1 MPLGANISLTA
12 TAGGATAIERTSYV
26 KINIARLAPARP
38 DQQFSQAGS
47 AVHLQESLP
56 VSVRRLEAK
65 DIEQVVAIEKEAFSP
80 LWVSSPFKRDLNNKR
95 ASYLVACFD
104 DEVSPEEILA
114 EIDADQPED
123 RRPPA
128 LWSRVLGRIGF
139 SSKVETEPENGAFDI
154 AGYVSVWYQA
164 DEAHITEIAVKE
176 SLRSRGIGELLL
188 IGSLE
193 AAIEYGSKVMTLEA
207 RVSNF
212 IAHRMYQ
219 KYNFKSV
226 GIRKAYY
233 SDNRE
238 DAVIMTTVPINTDEY
253 HELFTNLQSTYQE
266 RWGRMCIDH

>member
-1 MPLGANISLTA
+1 L
-12 TAGGATAIERTSYV
+12 
-26 KINIARLAPARP
+26 
-38 DQQFSQAGS
+38 QQ
-47 AVHLQESLP
+47 SLP
-56 VSVRRLEAK
+56 VSVRRLQAK
-65 DIEQVVAIEKEAFSP
+65 DIDQVVAIEKEAFSP
-80 LWVSSPFKRDLNNKR
+80 LWVSSSFKRDLNNKR

-104 DEVSPEEILA
+104 EDVSPEEILA
-114 EIDADQPED
+114 EIEPHESIGTVT
-123 RRPPA
+123 PT
-128 LWSRVLGRIGF
+128 LWSRVLGRMGL
-139 SSKVETEPENGAFDI
+139 SSNAETESEEKEAFDI
-154 AGYVSVWYQA
+154 AGYVSVWYQG

-188 IGSLE
+188 IGALE

-238 DAVIMTTVPINTDEY
+238 DAVIMTTSPIDTDEY
-253 HELFTNLQSTYQE
+253 HKLFSNRQTTYLN
-266 RWGRMCIDH
+266 RWGRMCIDYS

>member
-1 MPLGANISLTA
+1 M
-12 TAGGATAIERTSYV
+12 
-26 KINIARLAPARP
+26 
-38 DQQFSQAGS
+38 QQ
-47 AVHLQESLP
+47 SLP
-56 VSVRRLEAK
+56 VSVRRLQAK
-65 DIEQVVAIEKEAFSP
+65 DIDQVVAIEKEAFSP
-80 LWVSSPFKRDLNNKR
+80 LWVSSSFKRDLNNKR

-104 DEVSPEEILA
+104 EDVSPEEILA
-114 EIDADQPED
+114 EIEPHESIGTVT
-123 RRPPA
+123 PT
-128 LWSRVLGRIGF
+128 LWSRVLGRMGL
-139 SSKVETEPENGAFDI
+139 SSNAETESEEKEAFDI
-154 AGYVSVWYQA
+154 AGYVSVWYQG

-188 IGSLE
+188 IGALE

-238 DAVIMTTVPINTDEY
+238 DAVIMTTSPIDTDEY
-253 HELFTNLQSTYQE
+253 HKLFSNRQTTYLN
-266 RWGRMCIDH
+266 RWGRMCIDYS